1 MKLKNLVYFD
11 AIYNSF
17 LLSYFLSILNLKGKK
32 SICEKNIYKS
42 FSILKLKTRENHYI
56 FFFETLE
63 KSKPMV
69 FTKFK
74 KKLTRKKQKIMI
86 IPVYLKPMDQYK
98 KAIKWLE
105 LSLLIQPEKN
115 QYYTKLY
122 NELYNFNIH
131 KQSFILQKKQE
142 NYKFVIENKFNKHYR
157 W

>member
-1 MKLKNLVYFD
+1 
-11 AIYNSF
+11 
-17 LLSYFLSILNLKGKK
+17 
-32 SICEKNIYKS
+32 
-42 FSILKLKTRENHYI
+42 
-56 FFFETLE
+56 
-63 KSKPMV
+63 
-69 FTKFK
+69 
-74 KKLTRKKQKIMI
+74 
-86 IPVYLKPMDQYK
+86 MDQYK

-157 W
+157 